1 VALEE
6 QLKAD
11 LRNFVFYLWQHLGLP
26 HPTEC
31 QYDIAQW
38 LADGPRRRMVEAF
51 RGVGKSWLT
60 AAYVLW
66 RLFKNPNERIL
77 VVSASKDR
85 SDAFTIFVRRLIEE
99 VPLLQHLRP
108 NPQKGHRDSAISF
121 DVGPSD
127 PHQAPSVK
135 SVGITGQIAGSRATI
150 IVADDVEV
158 PKNSLTQTMRDR
170 LSESIKEFDAVL
182 IPGGEIIYL
191 GTPQTEMSVYN
202 RLPERGYAVRIWPAR
217 FPGKDLQER
226 YGDKLAPM
234 LADKMEKDPGLATK
248 CGNRGA
254 PTDPKRFTDVDL
266 VEREA
271 SYGRSGFSLQFML
284 DTSVSDAERYPL
296 KLADLILTSVSKEMA
311 PNKIVWGSGPDQI
324 HNGLPVVGLAG
335 DRLHRPMFIS
345 KDFLEYQGVC
355 MAIDP
360 SGRGADETGYAVV
373 AMLNGFLWVLECGG
387 FRKGYDDTVLEA
399 LARIAKRNKVKHIVI
414 EENFG
419 GGMFTKLLTP
429 FLTRIYP
436 CTTEDIHSSIQ
447 KEKRIIDTLEPVM
460 NQHRLVVDEKLILE
474 DTKVED
480 PRYQLFYQMTR
491 VTKDRGALSHYDRLD
506 VLAMAVAYWVETMD
520 KDVNKIEDEHK
531 AAALEA
537 ELARFREHV
546 FGARPVPKNFMT
558 NMLG

>member
-1 VALEE
+1 MSLTLEQ

-11 LRNFVFYLWQHLGLP
+11 FRNFVFYLWNFLGLP
-26 HPTEC
+26 PPTEC
-31 QYDIAQW
+31 QYDIALW
-38 LADGPRRRMVEAF
+38 LQRGPRRRMVEAF

-66 RLFKNPNERIL
+66 RLFQDCNERIL

-99 VPLLQHLRP
+99 VPILQYLRP
-108 NPQKGHRDSAISF
+108 DPRKGHRDSAISF

-127 PHQAPSVK
+127 AHQAPSVK

-170 LSESIKEFDAVL
+170 LSEAVKEFDAV
-182 IPGGEIIYL
+182 IVPDIGEIIYL

-202 RLPERGYAVRIWPAR
+202 KLPERGYEVRIWPAR
-217 FPGKDLQER
+217 YRKNIFETAA
-226 YGDKLAPM
+226 DKIAPM
-234 LADKMEKDPGLATK
+234 LLERAQKDPSLFEAYNG
-248 CGNRGA
+248 RGA
-254 PTDPKRFTDVDL
+254 PTDPKRFSDTDL
-266 VEREA
+266 LAREA
-271 SYGRSGFSLQFML
+271 SYGRSGFALQFML
-284 DTSVSDAERYPL
+284 DTTVSDAERYPL
-296 KLADLILTSVSKEMA
+296 KLSDLIVHTVNKEMA
-311 PNKIVWGSGPDQI
+311 PIKIAWGSSPELVHSGV
-324 HNGLPVVGLAG
+324 PVVGLAG
-335 DRLHRPMFIS
+335 DRLHRPMFVS

-373 AMLNGFLWVLECGG
+373 AMLNGFLWVLEVGG
-387 FRKGYDDTVLEA
+387 FRAGYDDSVLES

-429 FLTRIYP
+429 WLTRIYP
-436 CTTEDIHSSIQ
+436 CTTEDINSSVQ

-460 NQHRLVVDEKLILE
+460 NQHRLVVDEKLIQE
-474 DTKVED
+474 DARVDDQK
-480 PRYQLFYQMTR
+480 YQLFYQMTR
-491 VTKDRGALSHYDRLD
+491 ITRERGALAHYDRLD
-506 VLAMAVAYWVETMD
+506 VLSMAVAYWVEQMD
-520 KDVNKIEDEHK
+520 KDVTGIEDEAK
-531 AAALEA
+531 AKALDEELRKFA
-537 ELARFREHV
+537 ESVLGRK
-546 FGARPVPKNFMT
+546 PKPNNWMR
-558 NMLG
+558 LK

>member
-1 VALEE
+1 MTLEE
-6 QLKAD
+6 HLKAD
-11 LRNFVFYLWQHLGLP
+11 FRNLVYYLWQYLGLP
-26 HPTEC
+26 DPTEC
-31 QYDIAQW
+31 QYDIALF
-38 LADGPRRRMVEAF
+38 LANGPRRRMVEAF
-51 RGVGKSWLT
+51 RGIGKSWLT
-60 AAYVLW
+60 AAFVLW
-66 RLFKNPNERIL
+66 RLYRNPNERIL

-99 VPLLQHLRP
+99 VPILQHLRP
-108 NPQKGHRDSAISF
+108 DDKKGHRDSAISF

-170 LSESIKEFDAVL
+170 LSEAIKEFDAVL
-182 IPGGEIIYL
+182 VPGGEIIYL

-202 RLPERGYAVRIWPAR
+202 KLPERGYTIRIWPAR
-217 FPGKDLQER
+217 YPSAALQER

-234 LADKMEKDPGLATK
+234 LLEKLVANPGLADQ
-248 CGNRGA
+248 CNGRGA
-254 PTDPKRFTDVDL
+254 PTDPKRFADIDL
-266 VEREA
+266 LEREA
-271 SYGRSGFSLQFML
+271 SYGRSGFALQFML

-296 KLADLILTSVSKEMA
+296 KMSDLILCSVSKEMA
-311 PNKIVWGSGPDQI
+311 PIKIIWGSGPELV
-324 HNGLPVVGLAG
+324 HNGVPMVGLAG
-335 DRLHRPMFIS
+335 DRVHRPMFVS
-345 KDFLEYQGVC
+345 KDFAEYQGVV

-360 SGRGADETGYAVV
+360 SGKGADETGYAVV
-373 AMLNGFLWVLECGG
+373 AMLNGYLWVLEVGG
-387 FRKGYDDTVLEA
+387 FRDGYSDTVLDA

-436 CTTEDIHSSIQ
+436 CTVEDIHSSIQ
-447 KEKRIIDTLEPVM
+447 KEKRIIDTLEPVL
-460 NQHRLVVDEKLILE
+460 NQHRLVVDEKLLME
-474 DTKVED
+474 DGRVDD

-491 VTKDRGALSHYDRLD
+491 ITKERGALSHYDRLD
-506 VLAMAVAYWVETMD
+506 VLAMAVAYWVEVMD
-520 KDVNKIEDEHK
+520 KDVNRIEDEAK
-531 AAALEA
+531 KAALEA

-546 FGARPVPKNFMT
+546 FGAAPVTTNFFR
-558 NMLG
+558 NMLA